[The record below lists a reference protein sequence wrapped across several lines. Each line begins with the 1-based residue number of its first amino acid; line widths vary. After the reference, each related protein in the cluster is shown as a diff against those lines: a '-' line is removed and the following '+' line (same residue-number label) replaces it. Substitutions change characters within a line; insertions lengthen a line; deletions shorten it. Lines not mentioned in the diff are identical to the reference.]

1 MIVAVIAVRMMKMPI
16 DQVVYMIP
24 VGNGFVATSGSVHM
38 ALIVCA
44 TTVLGC
50 ALIGIGR

>member
-1 MIVAVIAVRMMKMPI
+1 MRMMKMPI
-16 DQVVYMIP
+16 DQIVYMIP

-44 TTVLGC
+44 ITVLACGIPELR
-50 ALIGIGR
+50 LIR